1 MSLKKLLSLGFGV
14 ILALILVISVV
25 ASLRFYQS
33 SHGFNTYRSLALTSV
48 STGRIQAN
56 ILEARLSALKYIK
69 NPVASHA
76 SELNKRITTSIQLID
91 EVLDAHID
99 DLHKNEFLAI
109 EKQLK
114 QYSQGFNQVVQLVNT
129 RNNLVKENLDPS
141 GLKMRQA
148 VTNLM
153 TQASAEEDLEVA
165 VSSGQLQQHVLLSRL
180 YASKFL
186 TSNKIEDAQRAQK
199 EFASATFLVETI
211 ESQLMSAE
219 QIRYLADFNNAFKT
233 YRVTF
238 SEVVNTIKERNN
250 IVSGTLDIAGS
261 NAAKTIE
268 EIKLSTKSKQD
279 SVGPSMVER
288 FSNAQFILGVLSIIV
303 IAIAL
308 GIAISIY
315 RSVWKVVGG
324 EPSDIQAIVEEVASG
339 DLSKQ
344 IPITGKETGI
354 YANILEMRQELRR
367 IIDGFHQIS
376 DNVSAAS
383 VELTAVMS
391 QTEGNAQ
398 QELSQ
403 MEQIATAINELSS
416 TANEV
421 SHNAASA
428 ENAAT
433 GATSNVKKGGVSL
446 DASDD
451 ISRKVEDS
459 IEETSN
465 IVNQLQEYSVEIG
478 TVIEVIN
485 SISEQTNLL
494 ALNAAIE
501 AARAGEQGRGFAVVA
516 DEVRSLAAKTQQST
530 VDIQEIISR
539 LQAQAKDA
547 NQFMQSNLS
556 LAVESRHYSEQLR
569 TAFASITESLGG
581 LDVCLQLRLDGRQV
595 GHEVLEGRRLA
606 LDHAHLENIVQLREI
621 DAQLAGGGLKPTP
634 SLGLAREV
642 RVDLTDRLVDYGE
655 VPELVVHLVLDQPAG
670 VRRIVPDDR
679 ARLAL
684 EQLRFHGRHL
694 ALIARLAVEAVG
706 AALRRDHLEPH
717 VSVID
722 LGEACVTIGRI

>member
-268 EIKLSTKSKQD
+268 EIKLSTKSQQD

-288 FSNAQFILGVLSIIV
+288 FSNAQFILGALSIIV

-569 TAFASITESLGG
+569 TAFASITESVG
-581 LDVCLQLRLDGRQV
+581 LISDMNTQV
-595 GHEVLEGRRLA
+595 ATASEEQSGVTQDISQNVSLTF
-606 LDHAHLENIVQLREI
+606 DIVHQNVSGIEQSKQ
-621 DAQLAGGGLKPTP
+621 A
-634 SLGLAREV
+634 SE
-642 RVDLTDRLVDYGE
+642 
-655 VPELVVHLVLDQPAG
+655 ELSS
-670 VRRIVPDDR
+670 
-679 ARLAL
+679 
-684 EQLRFHGRHL
+684 
-694 ALIARLAVEAVG
+694 LAVKQK
-706 AALRRDHLEPH
+706 
-717 VSVID
+717 D
-722 LGEACVTIGRI
+722 LLSFFKI

>member
-14 ILALILVISVV
+14 ILTLILVISIV

-33 SHGFNTYRSLALTSV
+33 SDGFNSYRSLALTSV

-69 NPVASHA
+69 NPIPSHI
-76 SELNKRITTSIQLID
+76 SELSRRITASNQLID
-91 EVLDAHID
+91 DLLDSRFD
-99 DLHKNEFLAI
+99 NLNKSEFLMI
-109 EKQLK
+109 KKQLE
-114 QYSQGFNQVVQLVNT
+114 QYSHGFSKVVQLVNT
-129 RNNLVKENLDPS
+129 ENNLVQETLDPS
-141 GLKMRQA
+141 GIDMRKA

-153 TQASAEEDLEVA
+153 LQASVEEDLEVA
-165 VSSGQLQQHVLLSRL
+165 ASSGELQQHVLLSRL

-186 TSNKIEDAQRAQK
+186 ASNKTEDAQRAEK
-199 EFASATFLVETI
+199 ELSSAALIAKAI
-211 ESQLMSAE
+211 ESQLMSME
-219 QIRYLADFNNAFKT
+219 QIGHLNDFTNASKI
-233 YRVTF
+233 YRSTF
-238 SEVVNTIKERNN
+238 SKVANTINERNS
-250 IVSGTLDIAGS
+250 IITETLDLAGI

-268 EIKLSTKSKQD
+268 EIKLSTQAKQD

-288 FSNAQFILGVLSIIV
+288 FSSAQWVLGVLSIIV
-303 IAIAL
+303 VAASL
-308 GIAISIY
+308 SIAISIY

-324 EPSDIQAIVEEVASG
+324 EPSDIQSIVAEVASG

-354 YANILEMRQELRR
+354 YANTLAMRQELRR

-383 VELTAVMS
+383 VELAAVMS
-391 QTEGNAQ
+391 QTEGNAK

-421 SHNAASA
+421 SQNAASA

-433 GATSNVKKGGVSL
+433 GATSNVKEGGVSL
-446 DASDD
+446 DRSDD

-485 SISEQTNLL
+485 AISDQTNLL

-530 VDIQEIISR
+530 IDIQEIISR

-569 TAFASITESLGG
+569 TAFASITESVG
-581 LDVCLQLRLDGRQV
+581 LISDMNTQV
-595 GHEVLEGRRLA
+595 ATASEEQSGVTQDISQNVSLTF
-606 LDHAHLENIVQLREI
+606 DIVHQNVSGIEQSKQ
-621 DAQLAGGGLKPTP
+621 A
-634 SLGLAREV
+634 SE
-642 RVDLTDRLVDYGE
+642 
-655 VPELVVHLVLDQPAG
+655 ELSS
-670 VRRIVPDDR
+670 
-679 ARLAL
+679 
-684 EQLRFHGRHL
+684 
-694 ALIARLAVEAVG
+694 LAVKQK
-706 AALRRDHLEPH
+706 
-717 VSVID
+717 D
-722 LGEACVTIGRI
+722 LLSFFKI

>member
-56 ILEARLSALKYIK
+56 VLEARLSALKYIK

-569 TAFASITESLGG
+569 TAFASITESVG
-581 LDVCLQLRLDGRQV
+581 LISDMNTQV
-595 GHEVLEGRRLA
+595 ATASEEQSGVTQDISQNVSLTF
-606 LDHAHLENIVQLREI
+606 DIVHQNVSGIEQSKQ
-621 DAQLAGGGLKPTP
+621 A
-634 SLGLAREV
+634 SE
-642 RVDLTDRLVDYGE
+642 
-655 VPELVVHLVLDQPAG
+655 ELSS
-670 VRRIVPDDR
+670 
-679 ARLAL
+679 
-684 EQLRFHGRHL
+684 
-694 ALIARLAVEAVG
+694 LAVKQK
-706 AALRRDHLEPH
+706 
-717 VSVID
+717 D
-722 LGEACVTIGRI
+722 LLSFFKI

>member
-14 ILALILVISVV
+14 ILALILVISIV

-33 SHGFNTYRSLALTSV
+33 SDGFNTYRSLALTSV

-76 SELNKRITTSIQLID
+76 SELDKRITTSIQLID
-91 EVLDAHID
+91 EVLEAHLD

-109 EKQLK
+109 ENQLK
-114 QYSQGFNQVVQLVNT
+114 QYNQGFKKVVQLVNT
-129 RNNLVKENLDPS
+129 RNNLVKEDLDPS
-141 GLKMRQA
+141 GLNMRKA

-153 TQASAEEDLEVA
+153 NQASAEEDLEVA

-186 TSNKIEDAQRAQK
+186 TSNNTEDAQRAEK
-199 EFASATFLVETI
+199 EFASAALLVETI
-211 ESQLMSAE
+211 ESQLMSNE
-219 QIRYLADFNNAFKT
+219 QIRYLTDFNTAFKA
-233 YRVTF
+233 YRLAF
-238 SEVVNTIKERNN
+238 SEVVDTINERNR
-250 IVSGTLDIAGS
+250 IVSGTLDVAGS

-268 EIKLSTKSKQD
+268 EIKLSTKSQQD

-288 FSNAQFILGVLSIIV
+288 FSNAQFILGALSIIV

-344 IPITGKETGI
+344 IPVTGKETGI

-433 GATSNVKKGGVSL
+433 DATSNVKEGGVSL

-569 TAFASITESLGG
+569 IAFASITESVG
-581 LDVCLQLRLDGRQV
+581 LISDMNTQV
-595 GHEVLEGRRLA
+595 ATASEEQSGVTQDISQNVSLTF
-606 LDHAHLENIVQLREI
+606 DIVHQNVSGIKQSKQASE
-621 DAQLAGGGLKPTP
+621 
-634 SLGLAREV
+634 
-642 RVDLTDRLVDYGE
+642 
-655 VPELVVHLVLDQPAG
+655 ELSS
-670 VRRIVPDDR
+670 
-679 ARLAL
+679 
-684 EQLRFHGRHL
+684 
-694 ALIARLAVEAVG
+694 LAVKQK
-706 AALRRDHLEPH
+706 
-717 VSVID
+717 D
-722 LGEACVTIGRI
+722 LLSFFKI

>member
-153 TQASAEEDLEVA
+153 MQASAEEDLEVA

-433 GATSNVKKGGVSL
+433 DATSNVKEGGVSL

-569 TAFASITESLGG
+569 IAFASITESVG
-581 LDVCLQLRLDGRQV
+581 LISDMNTQV
-595 GHEVLEGRRLA
+595 ATASEEQSGVTQDISQNVSLTF
-606 LDHAHLENIVQLREI
+606 DIVHQNVSGIKQSKQASE
-621 DAQLAGGGLKPTP
+621 
-634 SLGLAREV
+634 
-642 RVDLTDRLVDYGE
+642 
-655 VPELVVHLVLDQPAG
+655 ELSS
-670 VRRIVPDDR
+670 
-679 ARLAL
+679 
-684 EQLRFHGRHL
+684 
-694 ALIARLAVEAVG
+694 LAVKQK
-706 AALRRDHLEPH
+706 
-717 VSVID
+717 D
-722 LGEACVTIGRI
+722 LLSFFKI

>member
-1 MSLKKLLSLGFGV
+1 MILMSLKKLLSLGFGV

-153 TQASAEEDLEVA
+153 MQASAEEDLEVA

-569 TAFASITESLGG
+569 TAFASITESVG
-581 LDVCLQLRLDGRQV
+581 LISDMNTQV
-595 GHEVLEGRRLA
+595 ATASEEQSGVTQDISQNVSLTF
-606 LDHAHLENIVQLREI
+606 DIVHQNVSGIEQSKQ
-621 DAQLAGGGLKPTP
+621 A
-634 SLGLAREV
+634 SE
-642 RVDLTDRLVDYGE
+642 
-655 VPELVVHLVLDQPAG
+655 ELSS
-670 VRRIVPDDR
+670 
-679 ARLAL
+679 
-684 EQLRFHGRHL
+684 
-694 ALIARLAVEAVG
+694 LAVKQK
-706 AALRRDHLEPH
+706 
-717 VSVID
+717 D
-722 LGEACVTIGRI
+722 LLSFFKI

>member
-14 ILALILVISVV
+14 ILTLILVISIV

-33 SHGFNTYRSLALTSV
+33 SDGFNSYRSLALTSV

-69 NPVASHA
+69 NPIPSHI
-76 SELNKRITTSIQLID
+76 SELSRRITASNQLID
-91 EVLDAHID
+91 
-99 DLHKNEFLAI
+99 DLLNSRFDNLNKSEFLMI
-109 EKQLK
+109 KKQLE
-114 QYSQGFNQVVQLVNT
+114 QYSHGFSKVVQLVNT
-129 RNNLVKENLDPS
+129 ENNLVQETLDPS
-141 GLKMRQA
+141 GIDMRKA
-148 VTNLM
+148 VTSLM
-153 TQASAEEDLEVA
+153 LQASVEEDLEVA
-165 VSSGQLQQHVLLSRL
+165 ASSGELQQHVLLSRL

-186 TSNKIEDAQRAQK
+186 ASNKTEDAQRAEK
-199 EFASATFLVETI
+199 ELSSAALIAKAI
-211 ESQLMSAE
+211 ESQLMSME
-219 QIRYLADFNNAFKT
+219 QIGHLNDFTNASKI
-233 YRVTF
+233 YRSTF
-238 SEVVNTIKERNN
+238 SKVANTINERNS
-250 IVSGTLDIAGS
+250 IITETLDLAGI

-268 EIKLSTKSKQD
+268 EIKLSTQAKQD

-288 FSNAQFILGVLSIIV
+288 FSSAQWVLGVLSIIV
-303 IAIAL
+303 VAASL
-308 GIAISIY
+308 SIAISIY

-324 EPSDIQAIVEEVASG
+324 EPSDIQSIVAEVASG

-354 YANILEMRQELRR
+354 YANTLAMRQELRR

-383 VELTAVMS
+383 VELAAVMS
-391 QTEGNAQ
+391 QTEGNAK

-421 SHNAASA
+421 SQNAASA

-433 GATSNVKKGGVSL
+433 GATSNVKEGGVSL
-446 DASDD
+446 DRSDD

-485 SISEQTNLL
+485 AISDQTNLL

-530 VDIQEIISR
+530 IDIQEIISR

-569 TAFASITESLGG
+569 TAFASITESVG
-581 LDVCLQLRLDGRQV
+581 LISDMNTQV
-595 GHEVLEGRRLA
+595 ATASEEQSGVTQDISQNVSLTF
-606 LDHAHLENIVQLREI
+606 DIVHQNVSGIEQSKQ
-621 DAQLAGGGLKPTP
+621 A
-634 SLGLAREV
+634 SE
-642 RVDLTDRLVDYGE
+642 
-655 VPELVVHLVLDQPAG
+655 ELSS
-670 VRRIVPDDR
+670 
-679 ARLAL
+679 
-684 EQLRFHGRHL
+684 
-694 ALIARLAVEAVG
+694 LAVKQK
-706 AALRRDHLEPH
+706 
-717 VSVID
+717 D
-722 LGEACVTIGRI
+722 LLSFFKI

>member
-33 SHGFNTYRSLALTSV
+33 SDGFNTYRSLALTSV

-69 NPVASHA
+69 DPVASHA
-76 SELNKRITTSIQLID
+76 SELDKRITTSIQLID
-91 EVLDAHID
+91 EVLEAHLD

-114 QYSQGFNQVVQLVNT
+114 QYSQGFSQVVQLVNT
-129 RNNLVKENLDPS
+129 RNSLVKESLDPS

-186 TSNKIEDAQRAQK
+186 TSNNTEDAQRAEK
-199 EFASATFLVETI
+199 EFASAALLVETI
-211 ESQLMSAE
+211 ESQLMSNE
-219 QIRYLADFNNAFKT
+219 QIRYLTDFNTAFKA
-233 YRVTF
+233 YRLTF
-238 SEVVNTIKERNN
+238 SEVVDTINERNH
-250 IVSGTLDIAGS
+250 IVSGTLDVAGS

-288 FSNAQFILGVLSIIV
+288 FSNAQFILGALSIIV

-324 EPSDIQAIVEEVASG
+324 EPSEIQSIVEEVASG
-339 DLSKQ
+339 NLSKQ
-344 IPITGKETGI
+344 IPVTGKETGI

-433 GATSNVKKGGVSL
+433 GATSNVKEGGVSL

-569 TAFASITESLGG
+569 TAFASITESVG
-581 LDVCLQLRLDGRQV
+581 LISDMNTQV
-595 GHEVLEGRRLA
+595 ATASEEQSGVTQDISQNVSLTF
-606 LDHAHLENIVQLREI
+606 DIVHQNVSGIEQSKQ
-621 DAQLAGGGLKPTP
+621 A
-634 SLGLAREV
+634 SE
-642 RVDLTDRLVDYGE
+642 
-655 VPELVVHLVLDQPAG
+655 ELSS
-670 VRRIVPDDR
+670 
-679 ARLAL
+679 
-684 EQLRFHGRHL
+684 
-694 ALIARLAVEAVG
+694 LAVKQK
-706 AALRRDHLEPH
+706 
-717 VSVID
+717 D
-722 LGEACVTIGRI
+722 LLSFFKI

>member
-1 MSLKKLLSLGFGV
+1 MILMSLKKLLSLGFGV

-268 EIKLSTKSKQD
+268 EIKLSTKSQQD

-288 FSNAQFILGVLSIIV
+288 YSNAQLILGALSIV

-569 TAFASITESLGG
+569 TAFASITESVG
-581 LDVCLQLRLDGRQV
+581 LISDMNTQV
-595 GHEVLEGRRLA
+595 ATASEEQSGVTQDISQNVSLTF
-606 LDHAHLENIVQLREI
+606 DIVHQNVSGIEQSKQ
-621 DAQLAGGGLKPTP
+621 A
-634 SLGLAREV
+634 SE
-642 RVDLTDRLVDYGE
+642 
-655 VPELVVHLVLDQPAG
+655 ELSS
-670 VRRIVPDDR
+670 
-679 ARLAL
+679 
-684 EQLRFHGRHL
+684 
-694 ALIARLAVEAVG
+694 LAVKQK
-706 AALRRDHLEPH
+706 
-717 VSVID
+717 D
-722 LGEACVTIGRI
+722 LLSFFKI

>member
-1 MSLKKLLSLGFGV
+1 MSLKKLLTLGFGV

-33 SHGFNTYRSLALTSV
+33 SDGFNTYRSLALTSV

-69 NPVASHA
+69 NPTPSHA
-76 SELNKRITTSIQLID
+76 SELNRRITASNQLID
-91 EVLDAHID
+91 DILDSHID

-109 EKQLK
+109 EGLLN

-129 RNNLVKENLDPS
+129 RNNLVQEALDPS
-141 GLKMRQA
+141 GVNMREA

-186 TSNKIEDAQRAQK
+186 TSNKTEDAQRAEK
-199 EFASATFLVETI
+199 EFVSAALLAETI
-211 ESQLMSAE
+211 ESQLMSME
-219 QIRYLADFNNAFKT
+219 QINYLNDFTSAFKI
-233 YRVTF
+233 YRNTF
-238 SEVVNTIKERNN
+238 SKIVDTINTRNG
-250 IVSGTLDIAGS
+250 IISGTLDLAGV

-268 EIKLSTKSKQD
+268 EIKLSTKSEQD
-279 SVGPSMVER
+279 FVGPNMVER
-288 FSNAQFILGVLSIIV
+288 FSNAQFVLGVLSILV
-303 IAIAL
+303 VAASLSIAV
-308 GIAISIY
+308 SIY

-324 EPSDIQAIVEEVASG
+324 EPSDIQAIVAEVAAG

-416 TANEV
+416 TASEV
-421 SHNAASA
+421 SQNAASA
-428 ENAAT
+428 ESAAT
-433 GATSNVKKGGVSL
+433 GATTNVKDGSVSL

-478 TVIEVIN
+478 SVIEVIN

-556 LAVESRHYSEQLR
+556 LAEESRQYSEQLR
-569 TAFASITESLGG
+569 AAFASITDS
-581 LDVCLQLRLDGRQV
+581 
-595 GHEVLEGRRLA
+595 
-606 LDHAHLENIVQLREI
+606 VQLISDMNTQVATASEEQSGVTQDI
-621 DAQLAGGGLKPTP
+621 SQNV
-634 SLGLAREV
+634 SLTFDIVHQNVSGIEQSKQASE
-642 RVDLTDRLVDYGE
+642 
-655 VPELVVHLVLDQPAG
+655 ELSS
-670 VRRIVPDDR
+670 
-679 ARLAL
+679 
-684 EQLRFHGRHL
+684 
-694 ALIARLAVEAVG
+694 LAVKQK
-706 AALRRDHLEPH
+706 
-717 VSVID
+717 D
-722 LGEACVTIGRI
+722 LLSFFKI

>member
-33 SHGFNTYRSLALTSV
+33 SDGFNTYRSLALTSV

-76 SELNKRITTSIQLID
+76 SELDKRITTSIQLID
-91 EVLDAHID
+91 EVLEAHLD

-114 QYSQGFNQVVQLVNT
+114 QYSQGFSQVVQLVNT
-129 RNNLVKENLDPS
+129 RNNLVKESLDPS

-186 TSNKIEDAQRAQK
+186 TSNNTEDAQRAEK
-199 EFASATFLVETI
+199 EFASAALLVETI
-211 ESQLMSAE
+211 ESQLMSME
-219 QIRYLADFNNAFKT
+219 QINYLNDFTSAFKI
-233 YRVTF
+233 YRNTF
-238 SEVVNTIKERNN
+238 SKIVDTINTRNG
-250 IVSGTLDIAGS
+250 IISGTLDLAGV

-268 EIKLSTKSKQD
+268 EIKLSTKSEQD
-279 SVGPSMVER
+279 SVGPNMVER
-288 FSNAQFILGVLSIIV
+288 FSNAQFVLGVLSILV
-303 IAIAL
+303 VAASLSIAV
-308 GIAISIY
+308 SIY

-324 EPSDIQAIVEEVASG
+324 EPSDIQAIVAEVAAG

-416 TANEV
+416 TASEV
-421 SHNAASA
+421 SQNAASA
-428 ENAAT
+428 ESAAT
-433 GATSNVKKGGVSL
+433 GATTNVKDGSVSL

-478 TVIEVIN
+478 SVIEVIN

-556 LAVESRHYSEQLR
+556 LAEESRQYSEQLR
-569 TAFASITESLGG
+569 AAFASITDS
-581 LDVCLQLRLDGRQV
+581 
-595 GHEVLEGRRLA
+595 
-606 LDHAHLENIVQLREI
+606 VQLISDMNTQVATASEEQSGVTQDI
-621 DAQLAGGGLKPTP
+621 SQNV
-634 SLGLAREV
+634 SLTFDIVHQNVSGIEQSKQASE
-642 RVDLTDRLVDYGE
+642 
-655 VPELVVHLVLDQPAG
+655 ELSS
-670 VRRIVPDDR
+670 
-679 ARLAL
+679 
-684 EQLRFHGRHL
+684 
-694 ALIARLAVEAVG
+694 LAVKQK
-706 AALRRDHLEPH
+706 
-717 VSVID
+717 D
-722 LGEACVTIGRI
+722 LLSFFKI

>member
-33 SHGFNTYRSLALTSV
+33 SDGFNTYRSLAITSV

-69 NPVASHA
+69 NPIPSHA
-76 SELNKRITTSIQLID
+76 SELNRRITASNQLID
-91 EVLDAHID
+91 EILDSHLD
-99 DLHKNEFLAI
+99 DLHKNEFLTI
-109 EKQLK
+109 KKQLD
-114 QYSQGFNQVVQLVNT
+114 QYSQGFNKVVQLVNT
-129 RNNLVKENLDPS
+129 RNNLVQEALDPS
-141 GLKMRQA
+141 GVNMREA

-186 TSNKIEDAQRAQK
+186 TSNKTEDAQRAEK
-199 EFASATFLVETI
+199 EFASAALLAETI
-211 ESQLMSAE
+211 ESQLMSME
-219 QIRYLADFNNAFKT
+219 QINYLNDFTSAFKI
-233 YRVTF
+233 YRNTF
-238 SEVVNTIKERNN
+238 SKIVDTINTRNG
-250 IVSGTLDIAGS
+250 IISGTLDLAGV

-268 EIKLSTKSKQD
+268 EIKLSTKSEQD
-279 SVGPSMVER
+279 SVGPNMVER
-288 FSNAQFILGVLSIIV
+288 FSNAQFVLGVLSILV
-303 IAIAL
+303 VAASLSIAV
-308 GIAISIY
+308 SIY

-324 EPSDIQAIVEEVASG
+324 EPSDIQAIVAEVAAG

-344 IPITGKETGI
+344 IPITGNETGI

-416 TANEV
+416 TASEV
-421 SHNAASA
+421 SQNAASA
-428 ENAAT
+428 ESAAT
-433 GATSNVKKGGVSL
+433 GATTNVKDGSVSL

-478 TVIEVIN
+478 SVIEVIN

-556 LAVESRHYSEQLR
+556 LAEESRQYSEQLR
-569 TAFASITESLGG
+569 AAFASITDS
-581 LDVCLQLRLDGRQV
+581 
-595 GHEVLEGRRLA
+595 
-606 LDHAHLENIVQLREI
+606 VQLISDMNTQVATASEEQSGVTQDI
-621 DAQLAGGGLKPTP
+621 SQNV
-634 SLGLAREV
+634 SLTFDIVHQNVSGIEQSKQASE
-642 RVDLTDRLVDYGE
+642 
-655 VPELVVHLVLDQPAG
+655 ELSS
-670 VRRIVPDDR
+670 
-679 ARLAL
+679 
-684 EQLRFHGRHL
+684 
-694 ALIARLAVEAVG
+694 LAVKQK
-706 AALRRDHLEPH
+706 
-717 VSVID
+717 D
-722 LGEACVTIGRI
+722 LLSFFKI

>member
-14 ILALILVISVV
+14 ILTLILVISIV

-33 SHGFNTYRSLALTSV
+33 SDGFNSYRSLALTSV

-69 NPVASHA
+69 NPIPSHI
-76 SELNKRITTSIQLID
+76 SELSRRITVSNQLID
-91 EVLDAHID
+91 DLLDSRFD
-99 DLHKNEFLAI
+99 NLNKSEFLMI
-109 EKQLK
+109 KKQLE
-114 QYSQGFNQVVQLVNT
+114 QYSHGFSKVVQLVNT
-129 RNNLVKENLDPS
+129 ENNLVQETLAPS
-141 GLKMRQA
+141 GIDMRKA

-153 TQASAEEDLEVA
+153 LQASVEEDLEVA
-165 VSSGQLQQHVLLSRL
+165 ASSGELQQHVLLSRL

-186 TSNKIEDAQRAQK
+186 ASNKTEDAQRAEK
-199 EFASATFLVETI
+199 ELSSAALIAKAI
-211 ESQLMSAE
+211 ESQLMSME
-219 QIRYLADFNNAFKT
+219 QIGHLNDFTNTSKI
-233 YRVTF
+233 YRSTF
-238 SEVVNTIKERNN
+238 SKVANTINERNS
-250 IVSGTLDIAGS
+250 IITETLDLAGI

-268 EIKLSTKSKQD
+268 EIKLSTQAKQD

-288 FSNAQFILGVLSIIV
+288 FSSAQWVLGVLSIIV
-303 IAIAL
+303 VAASL
-308 GIAISIY
+308 SIAISIY

-324 EPSDIQAIVEEVASG
+324 EPSDIQSIVAEVASG

-354 YANILEMRQELRR
+354 YANTLAMRQELRR

-383 VELTAVMS
+383 VELAAVMS
-391 QTEGNAQ
+391 QTEGNAK

-421 SHNAASA
+421 SQNAASA

-433 GATSNVKKGGVSL
+433 GATSNVKEGGVSL
-446 DASDD
+446 DRSDD

-485 SISEQTNLL
+485 AISDQTNLL

-530 VDIQEIISR
+530 IDIQEIISR

-569 TAFASITESLGG
+569 TAFASITESVG
-581 LDVCLQLRLDGRQV
+581 LISDMNTQV
-595 GHEVLEGRRLA
+595 ATASEEQSGVTQDISQNVSLTF
-606 LDHAHLENIVQLREI
+606 DIVHQNVSGIEQSKQ
-621 DAQLAGGGLKPTP
+621 A
-634 SLGLAREV
+634 SE
-642 RVDLTDRLVDYGE
+642 
-655 VPELVVHLVLDQPAG
+655 ELSS
-670 VRRIVPDDR
+670 
-679 ARLAL
+679 
-684 EQLRFHGRHL
+684 
-694 ALIARLAVEAVG
+694 LAVKQK
-706 AALRRDHLEPH
+706 
-717 VSVID
+717 D
-722 LGEACVTIGRI
+722 LLSFFKI

>member
-459 IEETSN
+459 IGETSN

-569 TAFASITESLGG
+569 TAFASITESVG
-581 LDVCLQLRLDGRQV
+581 LISDMNTQV
-595 GHEVLEGRRLA
+595 ATASEEQSGVTQDISQNVSLTF
-606 LDHAHLENIVQLREI
+606 DIVHQNVSGIEQSKQ
-621 DAQLAGGGLKPTP
+621 A
-634 SLGLAREV
+634 SE
-642 RVDLTDRLVDYGE
+642 
-655 VPELVVHLVLDQPAG
+655 ELSS
-670 VRRIVPDDR
+670 
-679 ARLAL
+679 
-684 EQLRFHGRHL
+684 
-694 ALIARLAVEAVG
+694 LAVKQK
-706 AALRRDHLEPH
+706 
-717 VSVID
+717 D
-722 LGEACVTIGRI
+722 LLSFFKI

>member
-33 SHGFNTYRSLALTSV
+33 SDGFNTYRSLAITSV

-69 NPVASHA
+69 NPIPSHA
-76 SELNKRITTSIQLID
+76 SELNRRITASNQLID
-91 EVLDAHID
+91 EILDSHLD
-99 DLHKNEFLAI
+99 DLHKNEFLTI
-109 EKQLK
+109 KKQPD
-114 QYSQGFNQVVQLVNT
+114 QYSQGFNKVVQLVNT
-129 RNNLVKENLDPS
+129 RNNLVQEALDPS
-141 GLKMRQA
+141 GVNMREA

-186 TSNKIEDAQRAQK
+186 TSNKTEDAQRAEK
-199 EFASATFLVETI
+199 EFASAALLAETI
-211 ESQLMSAE
+211 ESQLMSME
-219 QIRYLADFNNAFKT
+219 QINYLNDFTSAFKI
-233 YRVTF
+233 YRNTF
-238 SEVVNTIKERNN
+238 SKIVDTINTRNG
-250 IVSGTLDIAGS
+250 IISGTLDLAGV

-268 EIKLSTKSKQD
+268 EIKLSTKSEQD
-279 SVGPSMVER
+279 SVGPNMVER
-288 FSNAQFILGVLSIIV
+288 FSNAQFVLGVLSILV
-303 IAIAL
+303 VAASLSIAV
-308 GIAISIY
+308 SIY

-324 EPSDIQAIVEEVASG
+324 EPSDIQAIVAEVAAG

-416 TANEV
+416 TASEV
-421 SHNAASA
+421 SQNAASA
-428 ENAAT
+428 ESAAT
-433 GATSNVKKGGVSL
+433 GATTNVKDGSVSL

-478 TVIEVIN
+478 SVIEVIN

-556 LAVESRHYSEQLR
+556 LAEESRQYSEQLR
-569 TAFASITESLGG
+569 AAFASITDS
-581 LDVCLQLRLDGRQV
+581 
-595 GHEVLEGRRLA
+595 
-606 LDHAHLENIVQLREI
+606 VQLISDMNTQVATASEEQSGVTQDI
-621 DAQLAGGGLKPTP
+621 SQNV
-634 SLGLAREV
+634 SLTFDIVHQNVSGIEQSKQASE
-642 RVDLTDRLVDYGE
+642 
-655 VPELVVHLVLDQPAG
+655 ELSS
-670 VRRIVPDDR
+670 
-679 ARLAL
+679 
-684 EQLRFHGRHL
+684 
-694 ALIARLAVEAVG
+694 LAVKQK
-706 AALRRDHLEPH
+706 
-717 VSVID
+717 D
-722 LGEACVTIGRI
+722 LLSFFKI

>member
-1 MSLKKLLSLGFGV
+1 MSLKKLLPLGFGV

-69 NPVASHA
+69 NPVASYA

-569 TAFASITESLGG
+569 TAFASITESVG
-581 LDVCLQLRLDGRQV
+581 LISDMNTQV
-595 GHEVLEGRRLA
+595 ATASEEQSGVTQDISQNVSLTF
-606 LDHAHLENIVQLREI
+606 DIVHQNVSGIEQSKQ
-621 DAQLAGGGLKPTP
+621 A
-634 SLGLAREV
+634 SE
-642 RVDLTDRLVDYGE
+642 
-655 VPELVVHLVLDQPAG
+655 ELSS
-670 VRRIVPDDR
+670 
-679 ARLAL
+679 
-684 EQLRFHGRHL
+684 
-694 ALIARLAVEAVG
+694 LAVKQK
-706 AALRRDHLEPH
+706 
-717 VSVID
+717 D
-722 LGEACVTIGRI
+722 LLSFFKI

>member
-33 SHGFNTYRSLALTSV
+33 SDGFNTYRSLAITSV

-69 NPVASHA
+69 NPIPSHA
-76 SELNKRITTSIQLID
+76 SELNRRITASNQLID
-91 EVLDAHID
+91 EILDSHLD
-99 DLHKNEFLAI
+99 DLHKNEFLTI
-109 EKQLK
+109 KKQLD
-114 QYSQGFNQVVQLVNT
+114 QYSQGFNKVVQLVNT
-129 RNNLVKENLDPS
+129 RNNLVQEALDPS
-141 GLKMRQA
+141 GVNMREA

-186 TSNKIEDAQRAQK
+186 TSNKTEDAQRAEK
-199 EFASATFLVETI
+199 EFASAALLAETI
-211 ESQLMSAE
+211 ESQLMSME
-219 QIRYLADFNNAFKT
+219 QINYLNDFTSAFKI
-233 YRVTF
+233 YRNTF
-238 SEVVNTIKERNN
+238 SKIVDTINTRNG
-250 IVSGTLDIAGS
+250 IISGTLDLAGV

-268 EIKLSTKSKQD
+268 EIKLSTKSEQD
-279 SVGPSMVER
+279 SVGPNMVER
-288 FSNAQFILGVLSIIV
+288 FSNAQFVLGVLSILV
-303 IAIAL
+303 VAASLSIAV
-308 GIAISIY
+308 SIY

-324 EPSDIQAIVEEVASG
+324 EPSDIQTIVAEVAAG

-416 TANEV
+416 TASEV
-421 SHNAASA
+421 SQNAASA
-428 ENAAT
+428 ESAAT
-433 GATSNVKKGGVSL
+433 GATTNVKDGSVSL

-478 TVIEVIN
+478 SVIEVIN

-556 LAVESRHYSEQLR
+556 LAEESRQYSEQLR
-569 TAFASITESLGG
+569 AAFASITDS
-581 LDVCLQLRLDGRQV
+581 
-595 GHEVLEGRRLA
+595 
-606 LDHAHLENIVQLREI
+606 VQLISDMNTQVATASEEQSGVTQDI
-621 DAQLAGGGLKPTP
+621 SQNV
-634 SLGLAREV
+634 SLTFDIVHQNVSGIEQSKQASE
-642 RVDLTDRLVDYGE
+642 
-655 VPELVVHLVLDQPAG
+655 ELSS
-670 VRRIVPDDR
+670 
-679 ARLAL
+679 
-684 EQLRFHGRHL
+684 
-694 ALIARLAVEAVG
+694 LAVKQK
-706 AALRRDHLEPH
+706 
-717 VSVID
+717 D
-722 LGEACVTIGRI
+722 LLSFFKI

>member
-33 SHGFNTYRSLALTSV
+33 SDGFNTYRSLAITSV

-69 NPVASHA
+69 NPIPSHA
-76 SELNKRITTSIQLID
+76 SELNRRITASNQLID
-91 EVLDAHID
+91 EILDSHLD
-99 DLHKNEFLAI
+99 DLHKNEFLTI
-109 EKQLK
+109 KKQLD
-114 QYSQGFNQVVQLVNT
+114 QYSQGFNKVVQLVNT
-129 RNNLVKENLDPS
+129 RNNLVQEALDPS
-141 GLKMRQA
+141 GVNMREA

-186 TSNKIEDAQRAQK
+186 TSNKTEDAQRAEK
-199 EFASATFLVETI
+199 EFASAALLAETI
-211 ESQLMSAE
+211 ESQLMSME
-219 QIRYLADFNNAFKT
+219 QINYLNDFTSAFKI
-233 YRVTF
+233 YRNTF
-238 SEVVNTIKERNN
+238 SKIVDTINTRNG
-250 IVSGTLDIAGS
+250 IISGTLDLAGV

-268 EIKLSTKSKQD
+268 EIKLSTKSEQD
-279 SVGPSMVER
+279 SVGPNMVER
-288 FSNAQFILGVLSIIV
+288 FSNAQFVLGVLSILV
-303 IAIAL
+303 VAASLSIAV
-308 GIAISIY
+308 SIY

-324 EPSDIQAIVEEVASG
+324 EPSDIQTIVAEVATG

-416 TANEV
+416 TASEV
-421 SHNAASA
+421 SQNAASA
-428 ENAAT
+428 ESAAT
-433 GATSNVKKGGVSL
+433 GATTNVKDGSVSL

-478 TVIEVIN
+478 SVIEVIN

-556 LAVESRHYSEQLR
+556 LAEESRQYSEQLR
-569 TAFASITESLGG
+569 AAFASITDS
-581 LDVCLQLRLDGRQV
+581 
-595 GHEVLEGRRLA
+595 
-606 LDHAHLENIVQLREI
+606 VQLISDMNTQVATASEEQSGVTQDI
-621 DAQLAGGGLKPTP
+621 SQNV
-634 SLGLAREV
+634 SLTFDIVHQNVSGIEQSKQASE
-642 RVDLTDRLVDYGE
+642 
-655 VPELVVHLVLDQPAG
+655 ELSS
-670 VRRIVPDDR
+670 
-679 ARLAL
+679 
-684 EQLRFHGRHL
+684 
-694 ALIARLAVEAVG
+694 LAVKQK
-706 AALRRDHLEPH
+706 
-717 VSVID
+717 D
-722 LGEACVTIGRI
+722 LLSFFKI

>member
-33 SHGFNTYRSLALTSV
+33 SDGFNTYRSLAITSV

-69 NPVASHA
+69 NPIPSHA
-76 SELNKRITTSIQLID
+76 SELNRRITASNQLID
-91 EVLDAHID
+91 EILDSHLD
-99 DLHKNEFLAI
+99 DLHKNEFLTI
-109 EKQLK
+109 KKQLD
-114 QYSQGFNQVVQLVNT
+114 QYSQGFNKVVQLVNT
-129 RNNLVKENLDPS
+129 RNNLVQEALDPS
-141 GLKMRQA
+141 GVNMREA

-186 TSNKIEDAQRAQK
+186 TSNKTEDAQRAEK
-199 EFASATFLVETI
+199 EFASAALLAETI
-211 ESQLMSAE
+211 ESQLMSME
-219 QIRYLADFNNAFKT
+219 QINYLNDFTSAFKI
-233 YRVTF
+233 YRNTF
-238 SEVVNTIKERNN
+238 SKIVDTINTRNG
-250 IVSGTLDIAGS
+250 IISGTLDLAGV

-268 EIKLSTKSKQD
+268 EIKLSTKSEQD
-279 SVGPSMVER
+279 SVGPNMVER
-288 FSNAQFILGVLSIIV
+288 FSNAQFVLGVLSILV
-303 IAIAL
+303 VAASLSIAV
-308 GIAISIY
+308 SIY

-324 EPSDIQAIVEEVASG
+324 EPSDIQAIVAEVAAG

-354 YANILEMRQELRR
+354 YANTLEMRQELRR

-416 TANEV
+416 TASEV
-421 SHNAASA
+421 SQNAASA
-428 ENAAT
+428 ESAAT
-433 GATSNVKKGGVSL
+433 GATTNVKDGSVSL

-478 TVIEVIN
+478 SVIEVIN

-556 LAVESRHYSEQLR
+556 LAEESRQYSEQLR
-569 TAFASITESLGG
+569 AAFASITDS
-581 LDVCLQLRLDGRQV
+581 
-595 GHEVLEGRRLA
+595 
-606 LDHAHLENIVQLREI
+606 VQLISDMNTQVATASEEQSGVTQDI
-621 DAQLAGGGLKPTP
+621 SQNV
-634 SLGLAREV
+634 SLTFDIVHQNVSGIEQSKQASE
-642 RVDLTDRLVDYGE
+642 
-655 VPELVVHLVLDQPAG
+655 ELSS
-670 VRRIVPDDR
+670 
-679 ARLAL
+679 
-684 EQLRFHGRHL
+684 
-694 ALIARLAVEAVG
+694 LAVKQK
-706 AALRRDHLEPH
+706 
-717 VSVID
+717 D
-722 LGEACVTIGRI
+722 LLSFFKI

>member
-14 ILALILVISVV
+14 ILALILVISIV

-33 SHGFNTYRSLALTSV
+33 SDGFNTYRSLALTSV

-76 SELNKRITTSIQLID
+76 SELDKRITTSIQLID
-91 EVLDAHID
+91 EVLEAHLD

-114 QYSQGFNQVVQLVNT
+114 QYSQGFSQVVQLVNT
-129 RNNLVKENLDPS
+129 RNNLVKESLDPS

-250 IVSGTLDIAGS
+250 IVSGTLDVAGS

-279 SVGPSMVER
+279 SVGPNMVER
-288 FSNAQFILGVLSIIV
+288 FSSAQFILGALSVIV

-324 EPSDIQAIVEEVASG
+324 EPSEIQSIVEEVASG

-344 IPITGKETGI
+344 IPVTGKETGI

-433 GATSNVKKGGVSL
+433 GATSNVKEGGVSL

-569 TAFASITESLGG
+569 IAFASITESVG
-581 LDVCLQLRLDGRQV
+581 LISDMNTQV
-595 GHEVLEGRRLA
+595 ATASEEQSGVTQDISQNVSLTF
-606 LDHAHLENIVQLREI
+606 DIVHQNVSGIKQSKQASE
-621 DAQLAGGGLKPTP
+621 
-634 SLGLAREV
+634 
-642 RVDLTDRLVDYGE
+642 
-655 VPELVVHLVLDQPAG
+655 ELSS
-670 VRRIVPDDR
+670 
-679 ARLAL
+679 
-684 EQLRFHGRHL
+684 
-694 ALIARLAVEAVG
+694 LAVKQK
-706 AALRRDHLEPH
+706 
-717 VSVID
+717 D
-722 LGEACVTIGRI
+722 LLSFFKI

>member
-33 SHGFNTYRSLALTSV
+33 SDGFNTYRSLAITSV

-69 NPVASHA
+69 NPIPSHA
-76 SELNKRITTSIQLID
+76 SELNRRITASNQLID
-91 EVLDAHID
+91 EILDSHLD
-99 DLHKNEFLAI
+99 DLHKNEFLTI
-109 EKQLK
+109 KKQLD
-114 QYSQGFNQVVQLVNT
+114 QYSQGFNKVVQLVNT
-129 RNNLVKENLDPS
+129 RNNLVQEALDPS
-141 GLKMRQA
+141 GVNMREA

-186 TSNKIEDAQRAQK
+186 TSNKTEDVQRAEK
-199 EFASATFLVETI
+199 EFASAALLAETI
-211 ESQLMSAE
+211 ESQLMSME
-219 QIRYLADFNNAFKT
+219 QINYLNDFTSAFKI
-233 YRVTF
+233 YRNTF
-238 SEVVNTIKERNN
+238 SKIVDTINTRNG
-250 IVSGTLDIAGS
+250 IISGTLDLAGV

-268 EIKLSTKSKQD
+268 EIKLSTKSEQD
-279 SVGPSMVER
+279 SVGPNMVER
-288 FSNAQFILGVLSIIV
+288 FSNAQFVLGVLSIIV
-303 IAIAL
+303 VAASLSIAV
-308 GIAISIY
+308 SIY

-324 EPSDIQAIVEEVASG
+324 EPSDIQAIVAEVAAG

-416 TANEV
+416 TASEV
-421 SHNAASA
+421 SQNAASA
-428 ENAAT
+428 ESAAT
-433 GATSNVKKGGVSL
+433 GATTNVKDGSVSL

-478 TVIEVIN
+478 SVIEVIN

-556 LAVESRHYSEQLR
+556 LAEESRQYSEQLR
-569 TAFASITESLGG
+569 AAFASITDS
-581 LDVCLQLRLDGRQV
+581 
-595 GHEVLEGRRLA
+595 
-606 LDHAHLENIVQLREI
+606 VQLISDMNTQVATASEEQSGVTQDI
-621 DAQLAGGGLKPTP
+621 SQNV
-634 SLGLAREV
+634 SLTFDIVHQNVSGIEQSKQASE
-642 RVDLTDRLVDYGE
+642 
-655 VPELVVHLVLDQPAG
+655 ELSS
-670 VRRIVPDDR
+670 
-679 ARLAL
+679 
-684 EQLRFHGRHL
+684 
-694 ALIARLAVEAVG
+694 LAVKQK
-706 AALRRDHLEPH
+706 
-717 VSVID
+717 D
-722 LGEACVTIGRI
+722 LLSFFKI

>member
-268 EIKLSTKSKQD
+268 EIKLSTKSQQD

-288 FSNAQFILGVLSIIV
+288 FSNAQFILGALSIIV

-556 LAVESRHYSEQLR
+556 LAVESRNYSEQLR
-569 TAFASITESLGG
+569 TAFASITESVG
-581 LDVCLQLRLDGRQV
+581 LISDMNTQV
-595 GHEVLEGRRLA
+595 ATASEEQSGVTQDISQNVSLTF
-606 LDHAHLENIVQLREI
+606 DIVHQNVSGIEQSKQ
-621 DAQLAGGGLKPTP
+621 A
-634 SLGLAREV
+634 SE
-642 RVDLTDRLVDYGE
+642 
-655 VPELVVHLVLDQPAG
+655 ELSS
-670 VRRIVPDDR
+670 
-679 ARLAL
+679 
-684 EQLRFHGRHL
+684 
-694 ALIARLAVEAVG
+694 LAVKQK
-706 AALRRDHLEPH
+706 
-717 VSVID
+717 D
-722 LGEACVTIGRI
+722 LLSFFKI

>member
-14 ILALILVISVV
+14 ILTLILVISIV

-33 SHGFNTYRSLALTSV
+33 SDGFNSYRSLALTSV

-69 NPVASHA
+69 NPIPSHI
-76 SELNKRITTSIQLID
+76 SELSRRITASNQLID
-91 EVLDAHID
+91 DLLDSRFD
-99 DLHKNEFLAI
+99 NLNKSEFLMI
-109 EKQLK
+109 KKQLE
-114 QYSQGFNQVVQLVNT
+114 QYSHGFSKVVQLVNT
-129 RNNLVKENLDPS
+129 ENNLVQETLDPS
-141 GLKMRQA
+141 GIDMRKA

-153 TQASAEEDLEVA
+153 LQASVEEDLEVA
-165 VSSGQLQQHVLLSRL
+165 ASSGELQQHVLLSRL

-186 TSNKIEDAQRAQK
+186 ASNKTEDAQRAEK
-199 EFASATFLVETI
+199 ELSSAALIAKAI
-211 ESQLMSAE
+211 ESQLMSME
-219 QIRYLADFNNAFKT
+219 QIGHLNDLTNASKI
-233 YRVTF
+233 YRSTF
-238 SEVVNTIKERNN
+238 SKVANTINERNS
-250 IVSGTLDIAGS
+250 IITETLDLAGI

-268 EIKLSTKSKQD
+268 EIKLSTQAKQD

-288 FSNAQFILGVLSIIV
+288 FSSAQWVLGVLSIIV
-303 IAIAL
+303 VAASL
-308 GIAISIY
+308 SIAISIY

-324 EPSDIQAIVEEVASG
+324 EPSDIQSIVAEVASG

-354 YANILEMRQELRR
+354 YANTLAMRQELRR

-383 VELTAVMS
+383 VELAAVMS
-391 QTEGNAQ
+391 QTEGNAK

-421 SHNAASA
+421 SQNAASA

-433 GATSNVKKGGVSL
+433 GATSNVKEGGVSL
-446 DASDD
+446 DRSDD

-485 SISEQTNLL
+485 AISDQTNLL

-530 VDIQEIISR
+530 IDIQEIISR

-569 TAFASITESLGG
+569 TAFASITESVG
-581 LDVCLQLRLDGRQV
+581 LISDMNTQV
-595 GHEVLEGRRLA
+595 ATASEEQSGVTQDISQNVSLTF
-606 LDHAHLENIVQLREI
+606 DIVHQNVSGIEQSKQ
-621 DAQLAGGGLKPTP
+621 A
-634 SLGLAREV
+634 SE
-642 RVDLTDRLVDYGE
+642 
-655 VPELVVHLVLDQPAG
+655 ELSS
-670 VRRIVPDDR
+670 
-679 ARLAL
+679 
-684 EQLRFHGRHL
+684 
-694 ALIARLAVEAVG
+694 LAVKQK
-706 AALRRDHLEPH
+706 
-717 VSVID
+717 D
-722 LGEACVTIGRI
+722 LLSFFKI